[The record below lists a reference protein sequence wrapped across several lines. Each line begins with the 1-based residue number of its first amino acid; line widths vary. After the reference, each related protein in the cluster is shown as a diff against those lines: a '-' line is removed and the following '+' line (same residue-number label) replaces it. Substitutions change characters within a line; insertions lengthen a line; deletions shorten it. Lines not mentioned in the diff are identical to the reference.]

1 MLGYGLLSMFCYSGI
16 LDVLAVWMPRAAQ
29 FVAPL
34 FLLLGPPL
42 TLVHGTQHL
51 TAYFVESSIICGL
64 ALASWALYRPAPIAS
79 IVLLMITCVT
89 WIVCG
94 IFAF

>member
-16 LDVLAVWMPRAAQ
+16 LDVLVVWMPRAGE

-42 TLVHGTQHL
+42 TLVYGTQHL
-51 TAYFVESSIICGL
+51 TAYLS
-64 ALASWALYRPAPIAS
+64 
-79 IVLLMITCVT
+79 T
-89 WIVCG
+89 
-94 IFAF
+94 